1 MFINLSNHPVGS
13 WSKEQI
19 EATKI
24 YGEIIEY
31 PFPQIPVSIS
41 DEEMNRLVS
50 KYFELIMQH
59 DQPVV
64 MLQGEFVF
72 VFRLVT
78 RLKKAGIKVL
88 AACSERVA
96 TEVEGANGSRIKTSE
111 FRFACYREF

>member
-31 PFPQIPVSIS
+31 PFPQIPVSVS

-50 KYFELIMQH
+50 KYFELIMKH

-78 RLKKAGIKVL
+78 RLKKAGIIAGVMALSLCVGLGGGVL
-88 AACSERVA
+88 
-96 TEVEGANGSRIKTSE
+96 GYYFLNNILLN
-111 FRFACYREF
+111 FYNN